1 MVLGVFQHV
10 VWTHP
15 CPNLPP
21 SPLCTQKNPRSPE
34 TPQLFRGSTNKN
46 KGTFKVEKKPSYLA
60 ETQSN
65 KPSLSL
71 PTVPLQDKSFCSA
84 TPNGSLLI
92 KPHTGFSLS
101 PSGSRAG
108 FQLLSKKTRVAYA
121 MGSLGAGSTAQHR
134 TSITVRKDGAPSI
147 RWVAPGKSCR
157 PGHRIQTN
165 LLCSQTLA
173 ISKVMSIRPPA
184 IPANPG
190 LRLDWPTSHIH
201 IGTSV
206 SLSFSELVYLW
217 LSRVGDSV

>member
-1 MVLGVFQHV
+1 M
-10 VWTHP
+10 WCEP
-15 CPNLPP
+15 IPAPICPRLH
-21 SPLCTQKNPRSPE
+21 CAHKK
-34 TPQLFRGSTNKN
+34 TPGALKHHSCFAEAQTRIKELSKW
-46 KGTFKVEKKPSYLA
+46 KKTPSYLA

-92 KPHTGFSLS
+92 KPHAGFSPS

-147 RWVAPGKSCR
+147 WWVAPGKSCR

-165 LLCSQTLA
+165 LLCSQMLA
-173 ISKVMSIRPPA
+173 ISKVLSLRSPA

-190 LRLDWPTSHIH
+190 LRLD
-201 IGTSV
+201 
-206 SLSFSELVYLW
+206 
-217 LSRVGDSV
+217 